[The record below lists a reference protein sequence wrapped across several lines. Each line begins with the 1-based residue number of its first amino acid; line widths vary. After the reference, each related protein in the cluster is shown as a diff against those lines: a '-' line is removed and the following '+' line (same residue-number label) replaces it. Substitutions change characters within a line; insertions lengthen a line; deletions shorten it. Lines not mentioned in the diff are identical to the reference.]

1 MSKTTK
7 EKATKPIKNYQ
18 NAIIGV
24 LQLLVVASIAYSSA
38 VIIMGVD
45 GYIAKALIAPQ
56 VIYAAVTLIKRFT
69 K

>member
-1 MSKTTK
+1 MKYKKQNT
-7 EKATKPIKNYQ
+7 IKNSK
-18 NAIIGV
+18 NSIMGV
-24 LQLLVVASIAYSSA
+24 MLLLVTASIAYSSA

-56 VIYAAVTLIKRFT
+56 IVFAVMTLIKQFT